1 MKMDKLHV
9 ITPVKDSLETTLV
22 TIESIMSSECSIDFS
37 YTIYND
43 YSSDE
48 TTQAL
53 QDESVKR
60 GFTLVNL
67 KDLTDHPSP
76 NYLLVLQLAQQKAI
90 AEDAHLLIVESD
102 VILGTNTLQKMVENV
117 SMHDKVGMVAA
128 VTTDINGKINF
139 PYLYA
144 KNFKSGIYET
154 KKRLSFCCTILNINF
169 LKSFDFNELNPE
181 KNWYDV
187 FISHKSVELGFSN
200 YLLTS
205 LPVLHLPHSSRPWKL
220 LKYSNP
226 LKYYWLKIIKKRDKI

>member
-1 MKMDKLHV
+1 MNKLHV

-22 TIESIMSSECSIDFS
+22 TIDSIMSSVCSVDFS

-43 YSSDE
+43 FSSDKTTE
-48 TTQAL
+48 TLQA
-53 QDESVKR
+53 ESEKQ

-67 KDLTDHPSP
+67 KDFTDQPSP
-76 NYLLVLQLAQQKAI
+76 NYLLVLQMAQQKAI
-90 AEDAHLLIVESD
+90 AEDAHLLIIESD
-102 VILGTNTLQKMVENV
+102 VILGINTLQKMAENV
-117 SMHDKVGMVAA
+117 TIHDKVGMVAA

-226 LKYYWLKIIKKRDKI
+226 LKYYWLKTTQKRDKI

>member
-1 MKMDKLHV
+1 MNKLHI
-9 ITPVKDSLETTLV
+9 ITPVKDSLETTLL
-22 TIESIMSSECSIDFS
+22 TIDSIMSSECSVDFS
-37 YTIYND
+37 YTVYND
-43 YSSDE
+43 FSSDE
-48 TTQAL
+48 TTRSL
-53 QDESVKR
+53 QIKSENL

-76 NYLLVLQLAQQKAI
+76 NYLLVLQMAQQKAI
-90 AEDAHLLIVESD
+90 EENAHLLIIESD
-102 VILGTNTLQKMVENV
+102 VILGKNTLQKMAENV
-117 SMHDKVGMVAA
+117 TMHDKVGMVAA
-128 VTTDINGKINF
+128 VTTDISGKINF

-144 KNFKSGIYET
+144 KSFKSGIYET
-154 KKRLSFCCTILNINF
+154 KKRLSFCCTIMNINF
-169 LKSFDFNELNPE
+169 LKSFNFNELNPE

-226 LKYYWLKIIKKRDKI
+226 IKYYWLKITNKRDKI